1 MSASAS
7 PSPAE
12 TAVTAPITFKQRGRR
27 AKGSFRKRPASSTI
41 EPARG
46 SPDDSSSSSDEHD
59 TLEGPRIKRGKK
71 GVVSTSTN
79 VKTTP
84 SEDHGPTAFQAKR
97 DIPLSDINDAT
108 KRKDWYDQPTTKGPA
123 RAASNVRIAT
133 TTDFAR
139 DVCKDYKKTGWQ
151 GWQLDR
157 EWELHGKKKIPGSAN
172 KGEDNGNADDETTL
186 NNLPL
191 SCYICEGP
199 YKRPIELWGRKYGC
213 IQCSFK
219 IGTADA
225 SEERTRGGNKGQE
238 LDVTTETKELADRR
252 SNSEK
257 GVGVWA

>member
-1 MSASAS
+1 LGKKIISLAKVPSTETKMSASAS

-59 TLEGPRIKRGKK
+59 TLEGPRIKRGKE

-123 RAASNVRIAT
+123 RAASNVRITT

-139 DVCKDYKKTGWQ
+139 DVCKDYKKTGWVA
-151 GWQLDR
+151 LAI
-157 EWELHGKKKIPGSAN
+157 LA
-172 KGEDNGNADDETTL
+172 
-186 NNLPL
+186 
-191 SCYICEGP
+191 
-199 YKRPIELWGRKYGC
+199 
-213 IQCSFK
+213 CSFMIEATRSK
-219 IGTADA
+219 AGNLIGSGSCTA
-225 SEERTRGGNKGQE
+225 K
-238 LDVTTETKELADRR
+238 RR
-252 SNSEK
+252 SLAVPIRVRIT
-257 GVGVWA
+257 GMQTTRRH